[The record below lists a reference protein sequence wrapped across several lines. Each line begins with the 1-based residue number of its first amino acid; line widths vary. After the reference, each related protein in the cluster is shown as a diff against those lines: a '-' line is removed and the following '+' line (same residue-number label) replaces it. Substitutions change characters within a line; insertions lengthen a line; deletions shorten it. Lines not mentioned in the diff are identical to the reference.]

1 MENGGE
7 GEDGDDAQYENGGD
21 GTEAKLSRLL
31 QQAHQHQHHQQAV
44 GDGKDGAVQQLWT
57 EQSSISCQ

>member
-1 MENGGE
+1 MEDGGKD
-7 GEDGDDAQYENGGD
+7 EDGDDDQHEDGRN
-21 GTEAKLSRLL
+21 GTEAILSRLP
-31 QQAHQHQHHQQAV
+31 QQPHQHQHHQQAV